1 MAKTSIAPIRSLLR
15 LAVTVIAHNK
25 SKTFKFQN
33 YEKNKHFSYRGS
45 LTDEFIHQ

>member
-1 MAKTSIAPIRSLLR
+1 MFIASKSWQRHIHK
-15 LAVTVIAHNK
+15 TVIAHNK

-45 LTDEFIHQ
+45 LVDKFIYQQL

>member
-1 MAKTSIAPIRSLLR
+1 MGYAPILR
-15 LAVTVIAHNK
+15 LAETVIAHNK

-45 LTDEFIHQ
+45 LVDKFIYQQL